1 MTFLDIIKFDFI
13 NDINDLTEINA
24 VLHVVISILKGR
36 FHDCFLNRS
45 IGCNLDTLIDNRVAF
60 FYIIAFQYR
69 EQRIVDEIQQ
79 LVSGHSMTVAV
90 CFRPISP
97 SEVFG
102 NDGFVVVLVQFPV
115 IFFGIVYFQ
124 EKHPYHLLNSLSI
137 AVDTSVHAHNITDS
151 FYKT

>member
-1 MTFLDIIKFDFI
+1 MAFLYVIKFDFI
-13 NDINDLTEINA
+13 NHINDLTEINT
-24 VLHVVISILKGR
+24 VFHIVVGVLKGR
-36 FHDCFLNRS
+36 FHDCFLDWSGR
-45 IGCNLDTLIDNRVAF
+45 CNLNALIENGIAL
-60 FYIIAFQYR
+60 FYIVALQHR
-69 EQRIVDEIQQ
+69 EQGIVDKAQQ
-79 LVSGHSMTVAV
+79 LISCHSVTAAV
-90 CFRPISP
+90 GLCPISP

-137 AVDTSVHAHNITDS
+137 AVDTCVHTHNITDS

>member
-1 MTFLDIIKFDFI
+1 MAFLYIVKFDFI
-13 NDINDLTEINA
+13 NHINDLTEINT
-24 VLHVVISILKGR
+24 VFHVVISIFKGR
-36 FHDCFLNRS
+36 FHDRFLDRS
-45 IGCNLDTLIDNRVAF
+45 VRCNLDTLIDNRVAF

-90 CFRPISP
+90 GLCPISP

-102 NDGFVVVLVQFPV
+102 NNGFVVVLIQFPIV
-115 IFFGIVYFQ
+115 FFGIVDFQ
-124 EKHPYHLLNSLSI
+124 EEHPYHLLNSLSI
-137 AVDTSVHAHNITDS
+137 AVDTCVHTHNITDS

>member
-1 MTFLDIIKFDFI
+1 MRKFNGLLLVSDFD
-13 NDINDLTEINA
+13 NTLVYTEEA
-24 VLHVVISILKGR
+24 LQKCVDMPPVS
-36 FHDCFLNRS
+36 DENRS
-45 IGCNLDTLIDNRVAF
+45 AIDNRVAF

-137 AVDTSVHAHNITDS
+137 AVHTCIHTHNITDP